1 MTSVLIQRERRP
13 GETRVAATPE
23 TVKKLRQAGLDVTVE
38 AGAGDGAFFRDAAYE
53 AAGAQIAA
61 APPAESVDAVL
72 RVGPVTAPEAVA
84 LRSGAVLV
92 GLLAPHRHLDT
103 VRALAERRISALS
116 MELVPRITRAQNMDA
131 LSSQASIGGYKAVIL
146 AAERLPKY
154 FPLLMT
160 AAGTIPPARVVVM
173 GAGVAGL
180 QAIATAKR
188 LGAVVEVSDVR
199 AAVKEQ
205 IESLGAKF
213 IPLPMQESGEGQGGY
228 AREMT
233 PEFLAKQRE
242 IVARHVAAAD
252 VVITT
257 AQVPGKRA
265 PILVTRAM
273 VESMKPGAV
282 IVDLAAT
289 EGGNCELSR
298 PDEEPEHG
306 GVRLLAPTNLPATM
320 PVDASTIYSRNV
332 AALLLYLLKEGKL
345 VIDPADVI
353 TGPTL
358 LTHDG
363 AVTHAPTAGLVQVT
377 SGA

>member
-1 MTSVLIQRERRP
+1 V
-13 GETRVAATPE
+13 
-23 TVKKLRQAGLDVTVE
+23 
-38 AGAGDGAFFRDAAYE
+38 
-53 AAGAQIAA
+53 
-61 APPAESVDAVL
+61 VL
-72 RVGPVTAPEAVA
+72 RVGPVSAEEAGA
-84 LRSGAVLV
+84 LGSGSVLV

-103 VRALAERRISALS
+103 VRVLCDRKVSALA
-116 MELVPRITRAQNMDA
+116 MELVPRTTRAQAMDA
-131 LSSQASIGGYKAVIL
+131 LSSQASVGGYKAVLL

-160 AAGTIPPARVVVM
+160 AAGTVPPARVVVM

-205 IESLGAKF
+205 VESLGAKF
-213 IPLPMQESGEGQGGY
+213 IPLPMAESGEGQGGY

-233 PEFLAKQRE
+233 PEFLAQQRE
-242 IVARHVAAAD
+242 IVAKHVGAAD

-273 VESMKPGAV
+273 VESMRPGSV
-282 IVDLAAT
+282 IVDLAAA
-289 EGGNCELSR
+289 EGGNCEASR
-298 PDEEPEHG
+298 PDEEVEIG
-306 GVRLLAPTNLPATM
+306 RVRVFAPTNLPASM
-320 PVDASTIYSRNV
+320 PVDASTIYARNV
-332 AALLLYLLKEGKL
+332 AALLLYLWRDGKL
-345 VIDPADVI
+345 VLEPEDAI

-358 LTHDG
+358 LTHQG
-363 AVTHAPTAGLVQVT
+363 AVVHAPTAALL
-377 SGA
+377 

>member
-1 MTSVLIQRERRP
+1 MTSVLIGRERRA
-13 GETRVAATPE
+13 GESRVAATPE
-23 TVKKLRQAGLDVTVE
+23 TVKKLRQAGLEVVVE
-38 AGAGDGAFFRDAAYE
+38 PGAGAGAFFPDEAYV
-53 AAGAQIAA
+53 AAGAVTESAA
-61 APPAESVDAVL
+61 AADVVL
-72 RVGPVTAPEAVA
+72 RVGPVTAEEVA
-84 LRSGAVLV
+84 ALGSGSVLV

-103 VRALAERRISALS
+103 VRALCDRRVSALA
-116 MELVPRITRAQNMDA
+116 MELVPRTTRAQSMDA
-131 LSSQASIGGYKAVIL
+131 LSSQASIGGYKAVLL

-160 AAGTIPPARVVVM
+160 AAGTMPPARVVVM

-205 IESLGAKF
+205 VESLGGKF
-213 IPLPMQESGEGQGGY
+213 IPLPMAESGEGQGGY

-242 IVARHVAAAD
+242 IVAKHVAAAD

-273 VESMKPGAV
+273 VESMRPGAV
-282 IVDLAAT
+282 IVDLAAA
-289 EGGNCELSR
+289 EGGNCEASR
-298 PDEEPEHG
+298 PDEEVEVG
-306 GVRLLAPTNLPATM
+306 RVRILAPTNLAASM
-320 PVDASTIYSRNV
+320 PVDASTIYARNV
-332 AALLLYLLKEGKL
+332 TALLLYLWRDGKL
-345 VIDPADVI
+345 VLDPEDPI

-358 LTHDG
+358 LTHQG
-363 AVTHAPTAGLVQVT
+363 AVVHAPTAALL
-377 SGA
+377 